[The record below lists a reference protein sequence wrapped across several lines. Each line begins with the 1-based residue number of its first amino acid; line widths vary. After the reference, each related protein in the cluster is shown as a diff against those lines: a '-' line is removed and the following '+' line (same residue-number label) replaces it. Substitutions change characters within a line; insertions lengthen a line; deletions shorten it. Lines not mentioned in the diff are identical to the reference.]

1 MGDFAHLHVHTEYS
15 MLDGASRVGGLMEA
29 VERMGMKSV
38 AMTDHGV
45 MFGAIDFHTQA
56 RKRGINPII
65 GCLLEGQ
72 PIITAEGMIPIE
84 GVKVGDRVLTH
95 KGRFRSV
102 TNTMRRPYRGRAF
115 TVKLGGNNAP
125 VLTLTEEHPIL
136 VRTHDGR
143 VEWTKPGDIDV
154 SRPAPGRGGSRN
166 WTSYAC
172 LPKLAS
178 DLTTID
184 VLAHIPDMFGVSETG
199 SVTRPAT
206 KKFEADL
213 DWVDLP
219 AVLPLTC
226 DFAYLLGL
234 FAAEG
239 SLGRLNG
246 RLTGAI
252 CLSLN
257 IDEGKLADRVDRAL
271 EAFGVRLNRYERVER
286 NSLEV
291 TVGLL
296 PLAYL
301 LDSLVGCGAAS
312 KRVPEAI
319 LRAERSVRAAF
330 LEGLLDGDG
339 KNPDRP
345 TNLAR
350 QQTLKVASPHLA
362 WGARTIM
369 GDLGHWCSVKRR
381 HDPGRI
387 PCYVVA
393 YSPHRSYSRTLDD
406 EQYVYR
412 PIVAVDEIV
421 LDTEVF
427 NVEVAEDNSYVSDFV
442 LHNCELY
449 LAPGNRR
456 NTTDMTVE
464 GKRYYHLIALAEN
477 AVGYRNLMKLTSR
490 AYTEGY
496 WYKPRVD
503 RELLAEHAE
512 GLIILSGCL
521 GSEVNQ
527 KLLAGNYDEA
537 RNTAGWYKDTFG
549 DSYFVELQD
558 HGIPEQGQTNG
569 DLIRIAKSL
578 DVPLVVT
585 NDSHYTERSDFEAHD
600 ALLCVQTG
608 ALKSDTKRFK
618 FHNDQFYVKPAEQMQ
633 ALFPDEPGTWKNT
646 LLIAER
652 CDVRLDSD
660 QMHLPRFTCPEGHDE
675 KSYLREKVRAGAVR
689 RYGAEDDSTSYEGL
703 RDEVKSRIEYEL
715 GVIEQMGFSAYFLIV
730 ADLIDHAR
738 EVGIRVGP
746 GRGSAAGCA
755 VSYCAGITDLDP
767 IRHGL
772 LFERFLNPERISMPD
787 IDMDF
792 DERRRG
798 EMIRYTADKYGQD
811 HVAQIVTFQTIKAK
825 QAIKDASRV
834 LGLPYAFGDRLCK
847 MFPPAVQ
854 GKESALAEALAQS
867 GELAESRD
875 TNPDAKKVLE
885 LAAGLEGLRRQHSI
899 HAAGVVIADEPI
911 TDIVPTLQVDGN
923 AEVVTQYDGRQVED
937 LGLLKMDFLGL
948 RNLTIISDAL
958 EHIEMTTGE
967 KVDVDNMP
975 LDDAATYAL
984 ISRGETDGVFQLESS
999 GYKSL
1004 CKRMKPD
1011 RFEDITALGALF
1023 RPGPMSANLH
1033 TGYADRKNGV
1043 EKVSYIHPDVTEIL
1057 EESYGLL
1064 IYQEQVQKI
1073 AQRIAGFSL
1082 GQADMIRKAIGKKL
1096 RDKMD
1101 ALKGDFVDGT
1111 VASGYPKKL
1120 GDDLWSEIEG
1130 FASYAFNK
1138 SHSAA
1143 YGMVTYQTAWLKAH
1157 YPVEYMAALL
1167 TSVKNNKDKLPAALH
1182 TCRTMGIEVLVP
1194 DINDS
1199 LVNFAPVVE
1208 ADGGRPRQIRFGMS
1222 AVRNVG
1228 EHIVGEI
1235 IAARRAGG
1243 VFADFHDF
1251 VDKVPLGVLNKRT
1264 IESLVKAGAFES
1276 LGHPRRG
1283 LQMAIESIIDNA
1295 LAIKRKEDEGQYD
1308 LFGGLGGA
1316 ADDSVEMEAVP
1327 IPDLEYDRKE
1337 KLAAEREMLGLYV
1350 SDHPLLGLERALSEL
1365 ATASMPQVHDLK
1377 GGADVTIAGLLTAVT
1392 KKFTKKGESY
1402 VVGTIEDLQGG
1413 IEVMFFPSCY
1423 GTYADLL
1430 VEDEVLVVQGRI
1442 DDGRDVKQVIAD
1454 RVSRPDLSEATGAP
1468 LVLRVHPRQCAPEM
1482 VARLR
1487 EVLIEHAGS
1496 VPVQVTVADSSR
1508 STDLTVPEGLSIRRS
1523 QGLFAELKML
1533 LGTQAVS

>member
-15 MLDGASRVGGLMEA
+15 MLDGASRVGHLMES
-29 VERMGMKSV
+29 VERMGMSSI

-45 MFGAIDFHTQA
+45 MFGAIDFYSQA

-65 GCLLEGQ
+65 GC
-72 PIITAEGMIPIE
+72 
-84 GVKVGDRVLTH
+84 
-95 KGRFRSV
+95 
-102 TNTMRRPYRGRAF
+102 
-115 TVKLGGNNAP
+115 
-125 VLTLTEEHPIL
+125 
-136 VRTHDGR
+136 
-143 VEWTKPGDIDV
+143 
-154 SRPAPGRGGSRN
+154 
-166 WTSYAC
+166 
-172 LPKLAS
+172 
-178 DLTTID
+178 
-184 VLAHIPDMFGVSETG
+184 
-199 SVTRPAT
+199 
-206 KKFEADL
+206 
-213 DWVDLP
+213 
-219 AVLPLTC
+219 
-226 DFAYLLGL
+226 
-234 FAAEG
+234 
-239 SLGRLNG
+239 
-246 RLTGAI
+246 
-252 CLSLN
+252 
-257 IDEGKLADRVDRAL
+257 
-271 EAFGVRLNRYERVER
+271 
-286 NSLEV
+286 
-291 TVGLL
+291 
-296 PLAYL
+296 
-301 LDSLVGCGAAS
+301 
-312 KRVPEAI
+312 
-319 LRAERSVRAAF
+319 
-330 LEGLLDGDG
+330 
-339 KNPDRP
+339 
-345 TNLAR
+345 
-350 QQTLKVASPHLA
+350 
-362 WGARTIM
+362 
-369 GDLGHWCSVKRR
+369 
-381 HDPGRI
+381 
-387 PCYVVA
+387 
-393 YSPHRSYSRTLDD
+393 
-406 EQYVYR
+406 
-412 PIVAVDEIV
+412 
-421 LDTEVF
+421 
-427 NVEVAEDNSYVSDFV
+427 
-442 LHNCELY
+442 ELY
-449 LAPGNRR
+449 LAPGSRR
-456 NTTDMTVE
+456 NTTEMTVE

-477 AVGYRNLMKLTSR
+477 NVGYRNLMKLTSR

-503 RELLAEHAE
+503 RELLEEHSE

-537 RNTAGWYKDTFG
+537 RETAGWYKEVFG

-578 DVPLVVT
+578 EVPLVVT
-585 NDSHYTERSDFEAHD
+585 NDSHYTEQTDFEAHD

-608 ALKSDTKRFK
+608 ALKSESNRFK

-652 CDVRLDSD
+652 CNVELDFDS
-660 QMHLPRFTCPEGHDE
+660 MHLPRFTCPDGHDE
-675 KSYLREKVRAGAVR
+675 KSYLREKVRVGAVR
-689 RYGAEDDSTSYEGL
+689 RYGQEDNSTSYEGL
-703 RDEVKSRIEYEL
+703 RDEVKQRIEYEL

-730 ADLIDHAR
+730 ADLIEHAR
-738 EVGIRVGP
+738 DVGIRVGP

-755 VSYCAGITDLDP
+755 VSYCTGITDLDP
-767 IRHGL
+767 IHHGL

-798 EMIRYTADKYGQD
+798 EMIRYTAEKYGQD

-825 QAIKDASRV
+825 QAIKDATRV
-834 LGLPYAFGDRLCK
+834 LGLPYSFGDRLCK

-854 GKESALAEALAQS
+854 GKEAPLADALNLS
-867 GELAESRD
+867 GELRETRD
-875 TNPDAKKVLE
+875 TNPDAKKIIE

-967 KVDVDNMP
+967 KVDVDHLP
-975 LDDAATYAL
+975 LDDPETFAL

-1004 CKRMKPD
+1004 CKLMKPD
-1011 RFEDITALGALF
+1011 RFEDITALGALY

-1033 TGYADRKNGV
+1033 TEYANRKNGLSPV
-1043 EKVSYIHPDVTEIL
+1043 EYIHEDVTDIL
-1057 EESYGLL
+1057 QESYGLL

-1073 AQRIAGFSL
+1073 AQKIAGFSL

-1096 RDKMD
+1096 KDKMD

-1120 GDDLWSEIEG
+1120 GEDLWKEIEG

-1199 LVNFAPVVE
+1199 LVNFAPVVVDTDDPE
-1208 ADGGRPRQIRFGMS
+1208 ARRPRQIRFGMS

-1228 EHIVGEI
+1228 ENVVEGI
-1235 IAARRAGG
+1235 IEGRRSRGA
-1243 VFADFHDF
+1243 FTDFHDF
-1251 VDKVPLGVLNKRT
+1251 VDKVAVSVLNKRT

-1283 LQMAIESIIDNA
+1283 LQMALEPIIDNA
-1295 LAIKRKEDEGQYD
+1295 LTIKRKEDEGQYD

-1316 ADDSVEMEAVP
+1316 DDGVEMEAVT

-1337 KLAAEREMLGLYV
+1337 KLTAEREMLGLYV
-1350 SDHPLLGLERALSEL
+1350 SDHPLLGLERALGEL
-1365 ATASMPQVHDLK
+1365 ASAPMPQIHDLK
-1377 GGADVTIAGLLTAVT
+1377 GGADVTLAGLLTSVT

-1442 DDGRDVKQVIAD
+1442 DDGRDMKQVIAD

-1468 LVLRVHPRQCAPEM
+1468 LALTLHPRQCAPEM
-1482 VARLR
+1482 VVKLR
-1487 EVLIEHAGS
+1487 EVLTEHAGP
-1496 VPVQVTVADSSR
+1496 VPVRLTVANGDGR
-1508 STDLTVPEGLSIRRS
+1508 TTEMAVPETLAIRRS

-1533 LGTQAVS
+1533 LGTEAVR